1 MKTFKNK
8 VALITGAASGMG
20 RYLAINLA
28 KEGADVVICD
38 VDESGLKETETLI
51 KAYNVGSS
59 SLLLDVRDKKEVEEL
74 PTKIIENHGKIDLV
88 FNNAGVVIPT
98 GFLNMNE
105 EDWNWCNDIN
115 YNSIINFSRSFLPH
129 LMKEE
134 ETALINTSSIFG
146 IITTPNNTVYHASK
160 FAVRG
165 FTESLAK
172 EMEGSNTQI
181 HCVYPGHIGTNI
193 AVNAKFGDQVVK
205 GESKEGILGLN
216 GEPVKDIK
224 GNQVSEKEA
233 GIRFRDAGMDPDK
246 AAQIILK
253 GIKKNKKRIFV
264 GIDAKLMEISQRI
277 FPDSYW
283 RMMPITLLFGLLL
296 SPHRLKKAFQLTRK
310 KKD

>member
-38 VDESGLKETETLI
+38 VDEPGLKETEKLI

-59 SLLLDVRDKKEVEEL
+59 SLLLDVRDKKEVEDL

-115 YNSIINFSRSFLPH
+115 YNSVINFSRSFLPH

-224 GNQVSEKEA
+224 GNEVSEKEA

-246 AAQIILK
+246 AAKIILK

-264 GIDAKLMEISQRI
+264 GIDAKLMEISQRLL
-277 FPDSYW
+277 PDSYW

-296 SPHRLKKAFQLTRK
+296 SPHRLKKVFQLTRK
-310 KKD
+310 KKA

>member
-38 VDESGLKETETLI
+38 VDESGLKETEKLI

-59 SLLLDVRDKKEVEEL
+59 SLLLDVRDKKEVEDL

>member
-38 VDESGLKETETLI
+38 VDESGLKETEKLI

-115 YNSIINFSRSFLPH
+115 YNSVINFSRSFLPH

-205 GESKEGILGLN
+205 GENKEGILGLN

-224 GNQVSEKEA
+224 GNQVSEKEV

-246 AAQIILK
+246 AAKIILK

-283 RMMPITLLFGLLL
+283 RIMPITLLFGLLL

>member
-38 VDESGLKETETLI
+38 VDESGLKETEKLN

>member
-38 VDESGLKETETLI
+38 VDESGLKETEKLI

-193 AVNAKFGDQVVK
+193 AVNAKFGDQFVK

>member
-1 MKTFKNK
+1 M
-8 VALITGAASGMG
+8 
-20 RYLAINLA
+20 
-28 KEGADVVICD
+28 
-38 VDESGLKETETLI
+38 
-51 KAYNVGSS
+51 
-59 SLLLDVRDKKEVEEL
+59 RDKKEVEEL
-74 PTKIIENHGKIDLV
+74 PKKIIENHGKIDLV

-193 AVNAKFGDQVVK
+193 ALNGKFGDQIVK
-205 GESKEGILGLN
+205 GENKEGILGLN

-246 AAQIILK
+246 AAKIILK

>member
-38 VDESGLKETETLI
+38 VDESGLKETEKLI
-51 KAYNVGSS
+51 KTYNVGSS

>member
-1 MKTFKNK
+1 
-8 VALITGAASGMG
+8 
-20 RYLAINLA
+20 
-28 KEGADVVICD
+28 
-38 VDESGLKETETLI
+38 
-51 KAYNVGSS
+51 
-59 SLLLDVRDKKEVEEL
+59 
-74 PTKIIENHGKIDLV
+74 
-88 FNNAGVVIPT
+88 
-98 GFLNMNE
+98 MNE
-105 EDWNWCNDIN
+105 EGWNWCNDIN
-115 YNSIINFSRSFLPH
+115 YNSVINFSRSFLPH

-224 GNQVSEKEA
+224 GNEVSEKDA

-246 AAQIILK
+246 AAKIILK

-264 GIDAKLMEISQRI
+264 GIDAKLMEISQRLL
-277 FPDSYW
+277 PDSYW

-296 SPHRLKKAFQLTRK
+296 SPHRLKKVFQLTRK